1 MRPSAR
7 RESSNS
13 KDLLEETTSTR
24 QPQTSRRKL
33 LLSAASLLA
42 ASASGGSSALA
53 QQQPRPTPAQP
64 GRKPNIL
71 MIMADDIGWFNVS
84 AYNHGIMG
92 YRTSNIDRI
101 AKEGALFTDWYGEQS
116 CTAGRAA
123 FITGQSPIRTGLTK
137 VGLPGADVGLSVED
151 MSVAEALKP
160 LGYATGQFGK
170 NHLGDRN
177 EFLPT
182 VHGFDE
188 FFGNLYHLNAE
199 EEPQNPDYP
208 KDPRF
213 RAKFGPRGVLKC
225 KASDRDDP
233 TIDATYGRVGKQTI
247 ENTGPLDT
255 TRMQTVDEEFLNAA
269 LDFIDRQ
276 HSSNTPW
283 FCYFNPTRMHV
294 WTHLKPAS
302 KGKTGLGVYPDGMVE
317 LDGYIGQLLKKLDDL
332 GVANNTI
339 VLFTTDNGAEVM
351 TWPDGGSTPFRGE
364 KATNWE
370 GGYRVPM
377 VIRWPSTIA
386 PGTVH
391 NEIFSHYD
399 LIPTFAA
406 AGGDPQIVDKM
417 RRGAEVGNKRFNI
430 HLDGYNLVPFLKG
443 EVKEPPR
450 KEFLYWNDDG
460 ELVAIRVN
468 EWKMV
473 FKEQNHKGLGVWQG
487 QFNNLRA
494 PKPFN
499 LRADPFERGDESIEY
514 NKWLAERMF
523 LMVPA
528 QAIAAQWIQ
537 SFKEFPIR
545 QKPAS
550 FNLDEVMAKLG
561 EGTVGAGR

>member
-1 MRPSAR
+1 MAWTERCVEPAADRDGTFNR
-7 RESSNS
+7 RN
-13 KDLLEETTSTR
+13 
-24 QPQTSRRKL
+24 L
-33 LLSAASLLA
+33 LLSGASIATL
-42 ASASGGSSALA
+42 SALRVVGATEPAQA
-53 QQQPRPTPAQP
+53 QQSAPASV

-84 AYNHGIMG
+84 AYNHGMMG
-92 YRTSNIDRI
+92 YRTPNIDRI
-101 AKEGALFTDWYGEQS
+101 AKEGAMFTDWYGEQS

-137 VGLPGADVGLSVED
+137 VGLPGAEVGLHAED

-233 TIDATYGRVGKQTI
+233 TVDPSYGRVGKQVI
-247 ENTGPLDT
+247 ENTGHLDT
-255 TRMQTVDEEFLNAA
+255 KRMQTVDEEFLGAA
-269 LDFIDRQ
+269 MDFIDRQ
-276 HSSNTPW
+276 HRADTPW

-302 KGKTGLGVYPDGMVE
+302 QGKTGYGIYPDGMVE
-317 LDGYIGQLLKKLDDL
+317 LDGYVGQLLKKLDDL

-339 VLFTTDNGAEVM
+339 VVFTSDNGAEVM
-351 TWPDGGSTPFRGE
+351 SWPDGGNTPFRGE

-370 GGYRVPM
+370 GAYRVPM
-377 VIRWPSTIA
+377 VIRWPGTIQ
-386 PGTVH
+386 PGTVY
-391 NEIFSHYD
+391 NEMLSHYD

-406 AGGDPQIVDKM
+406 AGGDPDVVEKC
-417 RRGAEVGNKRFNI
+417 RRGSQIGTKTFKI
-430 HLDGYNLVPFLKG
+430 HLDGFNLVPFFKG
-443 EVKEPPR
+443 EVKESPR
-450 KEFLYWNDDG
+450 KDFIYWNDDG
-460 ELVAIRVN
+460 QLVAIRVN
-468 EWKMV
+468 EWKSV
-473 FKEQNHKGLGVWQG
+473 FLEQTNKGIGVWQG
-487 QFNNLRA
+487 QFTNLRL
-494 PKPFN
+494 PKLFN

-514 NKWLAERMF
+514 NKWMADRAFVQVPMQALAAKWLE
-523 LMVPA
+523 
-528 QAIAAQWIQ
+528 
-537 SFKEFPIR
+537 SFKEFPVR

-550 FNLDEVMAKLG
+550 FNLDAVMEKMQK
-561 EGTVGAGR
+561 VGPGAN

>member
-1 MRPSAR
+1 MSRDA
-7 RESSNS
+7 
-13 KDLLEETTSTR
+13 LEETVSTR
-24 QPQTSRRKL
+24 QPQTNRRRL
-33 LLSAASLLA
+33 LLTGASLLA
-42 ASASGGSSALA
+42 ASTGGGKLALA
-53 QQQPRPTPAQP
+53 QQQPQPTPAQP

-92 YRTSNIDRI
+92 YRTPNIDRI
-101 AKEGALFTDWYGEQS
+101 AREGAMFTDWYGEQS

-137 VGLPGADVGLSVED
+137 VGLPGADIGLRAED

-213 RAKFGPRGVLKC
+213 RARFGPRGVLRC
-225 KASDRDDP
+225 RASDRDDSTVDP
-233 TIDATYGRVGKQTI
+233 AYGRVGRQII
-247 ENTGPLDT
+247 ENTGALDT
-255 TRMQTVDEEFLNAA
+255 KRMETVDEEFLSAA

-276 HSSNTPW
+276 NRANTPW

-302 KGKTGLGVYPDGMVE
+302 QGKTGYGLYPDGMVE
-317 LDGYIGQLLKKLDDL
+317 LDGYVGQLLKKLDDL
-332 GVANNTI
+332 GIADNTI
-339 VLFTTDNGAEVM
+339 VIFTTDNGAEVM
-351 TWPDGGSTPFRGE
+351 SWPDGGSTPFRGE

-370 GGYRVPM
+370 GAYRVPM
-377 VIRWPSTIA
+377 VMRWPGTIR
-386 PGTVH
+386 PGAVY
-391 NEIFSHYD
+391 NEMFSHYD

-406 AGGDPQIVDKM
+406 AGGDPDIVAKCLRGSQIGSKTFKV
-417 RRGAEVGNKRFNI
+417 
-430 HLDGYNLVPFLKG
+430 HLDGYNLMPVFKG
-443 EVKEPPR
+443 EVKESPR
-450 KEFLYWNDDG
+450 KDFVYWNDDG
-460 ELVAIRVN
+460 QLVAIRVN
-468 EWKMV
+468 EWKSV
-473 FKEQNHKGLGVWQG
+473 FLEQTNKGIGVWQG
-487 QFNNLRA
+487 QFTNLRV
-494 PKPFN
+494 PKLFN

-514 NKWLAERMF
+514 NKWMVDRAFVQVPMQALA
-523 LMVPA
+523 A
-528 QAIAAQWIQ
+528 NWIA
-537 SFKEFPIR
+537 SFKEFPVR

-550 FNLDEVMAKLG
+550 FNLDQVMEKLQ
-561 EGTVGAGR
+561 EGTGGVGK